1 MHMPA
6 NKANWTKANAVLVTH
21 FFFINDNI
29 KSKPVLSVKIK
40 ALCSVP
46 VETCGAVCPTLSFCH
61 STSDWT
67 ELQTKTGPSN
77 LKTLDTWQIL
87 ANKGLSPAKKKS
99 KRLISFSNVKGIITT
114 ISKFSNL
121 IGHQQA

>member
-1 MHMPA
+1 M
-6 NKANWTKANAVLVTH
+6 
-21 FFFINDNI
+21 NDNI

-46 VETCGAVCPTLSFCH
+46 VETCTAVCPTLSFCH

-77 LKTLDTWQIL
+77 LKTLDIWQIR
-87 ANKGLSPAKKKS
+87 ANKGLSPAKKKEL
-99 KRLISFSNVKGIITT
+99 KTHSF
-114 ISKFSNL
+114 
-121 IGHQQA
+121 